1 MPNSKV
7 VVKSVQHIKEDSIK
21 DFNSNSTTGILYGLG
36 GGEGLEV
43 VSSYMLGVVIKLNR
57 WMESSGSSV
66 SLNEMILYVKSSGYL
81 VSDSCDK
88 EDRVLGKSKCI
99 IPFCG
104 SKISGRCS
112 GIKLNYGLYS
122 QCMNEISGSDIYC
135 KTCSKQ
141 GVKSGT
147 GKPTY
152 GDISERI
159 NKGKE
164 WRDKKGKEAVRYAN
178 VMDKLEITRE
188 QAEREATRFG
198 LKISEI
204 EFEMKEVKRGRPKK
218 SVEVSDTDSE
228 ISVEPKKR
236 GRPRKEKQVVSS
248 LSPGDDLIAGLI
260 KSAKSTVAS
269 EGHMPTFLDN
279 AAEHVA
285 NNVHP
290 DAEWPDELRVKAATI
305 MADAPEVKSEVKP
318 KPSSPQPSSIEES
331 DEEDEEEVEVEKFT
345 DAKTGIEYYKTED
358 NILYNM
364 ESEPVGRW
372 NAESQEVEKILD
384 LEEDE
389 D

>member
-1 MPNSKV
+1 MKIASDAESEMEV
-7 VVKSVQHIKEDSIK
+7 MSDRCV
-21 DFNSNSTTGILYGLG
+21 LYGW
-36 GGEGLEV
+36 EVRGLEV
-43 VSSYMLGVVIKLNR
+43 VDSYMFSVISRLNKWLGRGELSEWIEELQGLGFKV
-57 WMESSGSSV
+57 GSS
-66 SLNEMILYVKSSGYL
+66 EVKES
-81 VSDSCDK
+81 
-88 EDRVLGKSKCI
+88 RVLGKSKCI

-104 SKISGRCS
+104 VKISGRCS

-122 QCMNEISGSDIYC
+122 QCMNEISDSDVYC

-141 GVKSGT
+141 GVKLGT

-159 NKGKE
+159 DKGKE

-178 VMDKLEITRE
+178 VMDKLEISRE

-198 LKISEI
+198 LKIPEI

-260 KSAKSTVAS
+260 KSAKGTVAS
-269 EGHMPTFLDN
+269 EGHMPTFLNN
-279 AAEHVA
+279 AAEYVA

-290 DAEWPDELRVKAATI
+290 DAEWPDDLRVKAANI
-305 MADAPEVKSEVKP
+305 MADVPEVKP
-318 KPSSPQPSSIEES
+318 KSSSPQSSTSES
-331 DEEDEEEVEVEKFT
+331 EDEEDEEEVEVEKFT
-345 DAKTGIEYYKTED
+345 DPKTGIEYYKTED

-372 NAESQEVEKILD
+372 NAESQEIEKILD

>member
-1 MPNSKV
+1 MKIPSAT
-7 VVKSVQHIKEDSIK
+7 EEER
-21 DFNSNSTTGILYGLG
+21 GILYGLG
-36 GGEGLEV
+36 GASGLEV
-43 VSSYMLGVVIKLNR
+43 VSSYMLGVVIKLNK
-57 WMESSGSSV
+57 WLSSSGSSGSSV

-81 VSDSCDK
+81 VSDLCDK

-152 GDISERI
+152 GDISDRI

-164 WRDKKGKEAVRYAN
+164 WRDKKGKEPVRYAN
-178 VMDKLEITRE
+178 VMDKLEISRE

-198 LKISEI
+198 LTIPEI

-260 KSAKSTVAS
+260 KSAKGTVAS
-269 EGHMPTFLDN
+269 EAHMPTFLNN
-279 AAEHVA
+279 AAEYVA

-290 DAEWPDELRVKAATI
+290 DAQWPDDLRVKAANI
-305 MADAPEVKSEVKP
+305 MADAPEVKP
-318 KPSSPQPSSIEES
+318 KSSSPQSSSSES
-331 DEEDEEEVEVEKFT
+331 EDEEDEEEVEVEKFT
-345 DAKTGIEYYKTED
+345 DPKTGIEYYKTED

-372 NAESQEVEKILD
+372 NAKSQEVEKILD

>member
-1 MPNSKV
+1 MKIQSDTESECE
-7 VVKSVQHIKEDSIK
+7 VKSDRCV
-21 DFNSNSTTGILYGLG
+21 LYGGSDGLG
-36 GGEGLEV
+36 LGLGLGLGGLEV
-43 VSSYMLGVVIKLNR
+43 VDNYMFSVISRLNKWVGRGELSEWIRELQGLGFKV
-57 WMESSGSSV
+57 GSSEV
-66 SLNEMILYVKSSGYL
+66 VK
-81 VSDSCDK
+81 
-88 EDRVLGKSKCI
+88 ERVLGKSKCI

-104 SKISGRCS
+104 VKISGRCS

-122 QCMNEISGSDIYC
+122 QCMNEISDSDVYC

-178 VMDKLEITRE
+178 VMDKLEISRE
-188 QAEREATRFG
+188 EAEKEASRFG
-198 LKISEI
+198 LTIPEI

-260 KSAKSTVAS
+260 KSAKGTVAS

-290 DAEWPDELRVKAATI
+290 DAHWPDELREKAATI

-318 KPSSPQPSSIEES
+318 KPSSPEPSSIES
-331 DEEDEEEVEVEKFT
+331 DDEEDEQEVEVEKFK
-345 DAKTGIEYYKTED
+345 DPKTGIEYYKTED
-358 NILYNM
+358 NILYSM
-364 ESEPVGRW
+364 DSEPVGRW
-372 NAESQEVEKILD
+372 NPDSQEVEKILD

>member
-88 EDRVLGKSKCI
+88 EDRVLGKSK
-99 IPFCG
+99 
-104 SKISGRCS
+104 
-112 GIKLNYGLYS
+112 
-122 QCMNEISGSDIYC
+122 
-135 KTCSKQ
+135 CSKQ

>member
-7 VVKSVQHIKEDSIK
+7 VVKSVEHIKEDSIK

-248 LSPGDDLIAGLI
+248 LSPGDDLIAGFI
-260 KSAKSTVAS
+260 KSAKSTLAS

-290 DAEWPDELRVKAATI
+290 DAEWPDELREKAATI
-305 MADAPEVKSEVKP
+305 MADVKP

-345 DAKTGIEYYKTED
+345 DPKTGIEYYKTED

-364 ESEPVGRW
+364 ESEPV
-372 NAESQEVEKILD
+372 
-384 LEEDE
+384 
-389 D
+389 

>member
-1 MPNSKV
+1 MPKSKV
-7 VVKSVQHIKEDSIK
+7 IVKTVENIKEESIK
-21 DFNSNSTTGILYGLG
+21 ESIPLSDRCVLYGCRSG
-36 GGEGLEV
+36 VSSGVRGLEV
-43 VSSYMLGVVIKLNR
+43 VDSYMFSVISRLNKWVGRGELSEWISELQGLGFKV
-57 WMESSGSSV
+57 GSS
-66 SLNEMILYVKSSGYL
+66 EIVKES
-81 VSDSCDK
+81 
-88 EDRVLGKSKCI
+88 RVLGKSKCI

-104 SKISGRCS
+104 VKISGRCS

-122 QCMNEISGSDIYC
+122 QCMNEISDSDVYC

-159 NKGKE
+159 DKGKE

-178 VMDKLEITRE
+178 VMDKLEISRE
-188 QAEREATRFG
+188 EAEKEATRFG
-198 LKISEI
+198 LTIPEI

-290 DAEWPDELRVKAATI
+290 DAQWPDELREKAATI
-305 MADAPEVKSEVKP
+305 MADAPGP
-318 KPSSPQPSSIEES
+318 KPNPSPQPSSSES

-345 DAKTGIEYYKTED
+345 DPKTGIEYYKTED

>member
-7 VVKSVQHIKEDSIK
+7 VVKSVEHIKEESIK
-21 DFNSNSTTGILYGLG
+21 ESIPLSDRCVLYGW
-36 GGEGLEV
+36 EVRGLEV
-43 VSSYMLGVVIKLNR
+43 VDSYMFSVISRLNKWLGRGELSEWIEELQGLGFKV
-57 WMESSGSSV
+57 GSS
-66 SLNEMILYVKSSGYL
+66 EVKES
-81 VSDSCDK
+81 
-88 EDRVLGKSKCI
+88 RVLGKSKCI

-122 QCMNEISGSDIYC
+122 QCMNEISDSDVYC

-178 VMDKLEITRE
+178 VMDKLEISRE

-198 LKISEI
+198 LKIPEI

-260 KSAKSTVAS
+260 KSAKGTVAS
-269 EGHMPTFLDN
+269 EGHMPTFLNN
-279 AAEHVA
+279 AAEYVA

-290 DAEWPDELRVKAATI
+290 DAEWPDDLRVKAANI
-305 MADAPEVKSEVKP
+305 MADVPEVKP
-318 KPSSPQPSSIEES
+318 KSSSPQSSTSES
-331 DEEDEEEVEVEKFT
+331 EDEEDEEEVEVEKFT
-345 DAKTGIEYYKTED
+345 DPKTGIEYYKTED

-372 NAESQEVEKILD
+372 NAESQEIEKILD

>member
-1 MPNSKV
+1 MPKSKV
-7 VVKSVQHIKEDSIK
+7 IVKSVENIKDESIK
-21 DFNSNSTTGILYGLG
+21 DSIPLSDRCVLYGGSDGLG
-36 GGEGLEV
+36 LGGLEV
-43 VSSYMLGVVIKLNR
+43 VDNYMFSVISRLNKWVGRGELSEWIRELQGLGFKV
-57 WMESSGSSV
+57 GSSEV
-66 SLNEMILYVKSSGYL
+66 VK
-81 VSDSCDK
+81 
-88 EDRVLGKSKCI
+88 ERVLGKSKCI

-104 SKISGRCS
+104 VKISGRCS

-122 QCMNEISGSDIYC
+122 QCMNEISDSDVYC

-178 VMDKLEITRE
+178 VMDKLEISRE
-188 QAEREATRFG
+188 EAEKEASRFG
-198 LKISEI
+198 LTIPEI

-260 KSAKSTVAS
+260 KSAKGTVAS

-290 DAEWPDELRVKAATI
+290 DAHWPDELREKAATI

-318 KPSSPQPSSIEES
+318 KPSSPEPSSIES
-331 DEEDEEEVEVEKFT
+331 DDEEDEQEVEVEKFK
-345 DAKTGIEYYKTED
+345 DPKTGIEYYKTED
-358 NILYNM
+358 NILYSM
-364 ESEPVGRW
+364 DSEPVGRW
-372 NAESQEVEKILD
+372 NPDSQEVEKILD

>member
-1 MPNSKV
+1 M
-7 VVKSVQHIKEDSIK
+7 
-21 DFNSNSTTGILYGLG
+21 YGLG
-36 GGEGLEV
+36 GASGLEV

-57 WMESSGSSV
+57 WLVSEGSSV

-81 VSDSCDK
+81 VSDSCDRK
-88 EDRVLGKSKCI
+88 VVVVGGKSKCI

-122 QCMNEISGSDIYC
+122 QCMNEISDSDVYC

-178 VMDKLEITRE
+178 VMDKLEISRE
-188 QAEREATRFG
+188 QAEKEASRFG
-198 LKISEI
+198 LTIPEI

-260 KSAKSTVAS
+260 KSAKSTLAS

-290 DAEWPDELRVKAATI
+290 DAEWPDELREKAATI
-305 MADAPEVKSEVKP
+305 MADVKP

-345 DAKTGIEYYKTED
+345 DPKTGIEYYKTED

>member
-1 MPNSKV
+1 MPKSKV
-7 VVKSVQHIKEDSIK
+7 VVKSVEDIKEDLIK
-21 DFNSNSTTGILYGLG
+21 DFNKEEERGILYGLG
-36 GGEGLEV
+36 GASGLEV
-43 VSSYMLGVVIKLNR
+43 VSSYMLGVVIKLNK
-57 WMESSGSSV
+57 WLSSSGSSGSSV

-81 VSDSCDK
+81 VSDLCDK

-152 GDISERI
+152 GDISDRI

-164 WRDKKGKEAVRYAN
+164 WRDKKGKEPVRYAN
-178 VMDKLEITRE
+178 VMDKLEISRE

-198 LKISEI
+198 LTIPEI

-260 KSAKSTVAS
+260 KSAKGTVAS
-269 EGHMPTFLDN
+269 EAHMPTFLNN
-279 AAEHVA
+279 AAEYVA

-290 DAEWPDELRVKAATI
+290 DAQWPDDLRVKAANI
-305 MADAPEVKSEVKP
+305 MADAPEVKP
-318 KPSSPQPSSIEES
+318 KSSSPQSSSSES
-331 DEEDEEEVEVEKFT
+331 EDEEDEEEVEVEKFT
-345 DAKTGIEYYKTED
+345 DPKTGIEYYKTED

-372 NAESQEVEKILD
+372 NAKSQEVEKILD

>member
-1 MPNSKV
+1 MPKSKV
-7 VVKSVQHIKEDSIK
+7 GVKSEQHIKEDSIK
-21 DFNSNSTTGILYGLG
+21 DLKDREEERGILYGLG
-36 GGEGLEV
+36 GASGLEV

-57 WMESSGSSV
+57 WLSSSGSSV

-164 WRDKKGKEAVRYAN
+164 WRDKKGKEPVRYAN
-178 VMDKLEITRE
+178 VMDKLEISRE

-198 LKISEI
+198 LTIPEI

-260 KSAKSTVAS
+260 KSAKGTVAS
-269 EGHMPTFLDN
+269 EGHMPTFLNN
-279 AAEHVA
+279 AAEYVG

-290 DAEWPDELRVKAATI
+290 DAQWPDDLRVKAANI
-305 MADAPEVKSEVKP
+305 MADAPEVKP
-318 KPSSPQPSSIEES
+318 KSSSPQSSSSES
-331 DEEDEEEVEVEKFT
+331 EDEEDEEEVEVEKFT
-345 DAKTGIEYYKTED
+345 DPKTGIEYYKTED

-372 NAESQEVEKILD
+372 NQDTQEVEKILD

>member
-1 MPNSKV
+1 MSKSKV
-7 VVKSVQHIKEDSIK
+7 VVKSVEHIKEESIK
-21 DFNSNSTTGILYGLG
+21 DLKECESGILYGLG
-36 GGEGLEV
+36 GASGLEV

-57 WMESSGSSV
+57 WLVSEGSSV

-81 VSDSCDK
+81 VSDSCDRK
-88 EDRVLGKSKCI
+88 VVVVGGKSKCI

-122 QCMNEISGSDIYC
+122 QCMNEISDSDVYC

-178 VMDKLEITRE
+178 VMDKLEISRE
-188 QAEREATRFG
+188 QAEKEASRFG
-198 LKISEI
+198 LTIPEI

-218 SVEVSDTDSE
+218 SVEVSDTESE

-290 DAEWPDELRVKAATI
+290 DAQWPDELREKAATI

-318 KPSSPQPSSIEES
+318 KPSSPQPSSIES
-331 DEEDEEEVEVEKFT
+331 DDEEDEQEVEVEKFT
-345 DAKTGIEYYKTED
+345 DPKTGIEYYKTED
-358 NILYNM
+358 NILYSM
-364 ESEPVGRW
+364 DSEPLGRW
-372 NAESQEVEKILD
+372 NPDTKEVEQVLD

>member
-1 MPNSKV
+1 MKIPSDAEEE
-7 VVKSVQHIKEDSIK
+7 S
-21 DFNSNSTTGILYGLG
+21 GILYGLG
-36 GGEGLEV
+36 SGGGLEVLEV

-57 WMESSGSSV
+57 WLSSSGSSV

-178 VMDKLEITRE
+178 VMDKLEISRE

-198 LKISEI
+198 LKIPEI

-269 EGHMPTFLDN
+269 EGHMPTFLNN

-285 NNVHP
+285 NNVYP
-290 DAEWPDELRVKAATI
+290 DAQWPDELREKAATI
-305 MADAPEVKSEVKP
+305 MAAAPEVKSEVKP
-318 KPSSPQPSSIEES
+318 NPSPQPSSSES

-345 DAKTGIEYYKTED
+345 DPKTGIEYYKTED

-372 NAESQEVEKILD
+372 NAERQEVEKILD

>member
-1 MPNSKV
+1 M
-7 VVKSVQHIKEDSIK
+7 KSVENIKEEAIKDSIPLS
-21 DFNSNSTTGILYGLG
+21 DRCVLYGGSDGLG
-36 GGEGLEV
+36 LGLGGLEV
-43 VSSYMLGVVIKLNR
+43 VDNYMFSVISRLNK
-57 WMESSGSSV
+57 WLV
-66 SLNEMILYVKSSGYL
+66 SKGRMDIDLKSSILEL
-81 VSDSCDK
+81 VDLGFRVGRGDK

-104 SKISGRCS
+104 VKISGRCS

-122 QCMNEISGSDIYC
+122 QCMNEISDSDVYC

-178 VMDKLEITRE
+178 VMDKLEISRE
-188 QAEREATRFG
+188 QAEKEATRFG
-198 LKISEI
+198 LTIPEI

-218 SVEVSDTDSE
+218 SVEVSDTESE

-290 DAEWPDELRVKAATI
+290 DAQWPDELREKAATI
-305 MADAPEVKSEVKP
+305 MADASEVKSEVKP
-318 KPSSPQPSSIEES
+318 KPNSSPQPSSIES
-331 DEEDEEEVEVEKFT
+331 DDEEDEQEVEVEKFT
-345 DAKTGIEYYKTED
+345 DPKTGIEYYKTED

-364 ESEPVGRW
+364 DSEPVGRW
-372 NAESQEVEKILD
+372 NQETQEVEKILD